1 MPTGSHPSP
10 SRAIWRA
17 AWISFDPRIAQSN
30 QLTEATNHIEEVPR
44 EDEKSLAWIL
54 GAAPR
59 FWSLGGQA
67 RLADD
72 ESGHDMVAPAGEWHF
87 AVVSSNAASSAISWD
102 SIGLRMDERVWSHWR
117 AAGGHS
123 GGSSSW
129 RPGWGINPTFCR
141 ESCIFRTVPSEQGAK
156 PARASRDSFE
166 PSSCEVMASPL
177 VTKTGR
183 GAAAGPR
190 NCSARGHFLF
200 AGPRLPF
207 AHFGER
213 SCFAVARCLSLLG
226 SLLTAGLLPVAGDPY
241 GVSPSRPRPLYGV
254 RVYCAA
260 LKSGNSH
267 CLARRQR
274 RMQLS
279 EQNHPR

>member
-1 MPTGSHPSP
+1 
-10 SRAIWRA
+10 
-17 AWISFDPRIAQSN
+17 
-30 QLTEATNHIEEVPR
+30 
-44 EDEKSLAWIL
+44 
-54 GAAPR
+54 
-59 FWSLGGQA
+59 
-67 RLADD
+67 
-72 ESGHDMVAPAGEWHF
+72 
-87 AVVSSNAASSAISWD
+87 
-102 SIGLRMDERVWSHWR
+102 MDERVWSHWR

-141 ESCIFRTVPSEQGAK
+141 ESCIFRTVPLEQGAK

-260 LKSGNSH
+260 LKSGNSTVL
-267 CLARRQR
+267 LAARGGCNFLNKTIHAEMAGARALLIANAGTRMSSDAELLSMGCPSNRELECGNSRTVSVLLSAKDAAELLSVAAERGPTAPLRLRIAALPQR
-274 RMQLS
+274 IILS
-279 EQNHPR
+279 RPSCSGCYP